1 MRSDGP
7 RAPLGLKIAA
17 AAGLLFLHLPILLIF
32 LYAFTTDERS
42 YTFPPPG
49 LTTQWFAVTW
59 NRPDVWAAL
68 GLSVR
73 VAAISTLVA
82 IILGT
87 LVAAAMARA
96 RFFGREVIS
105 LLVILPIALPG
116 IVTGISLRSA
126 FNLMDIPFST
136 WTIVLGHATFCIVV
150 VYNNAVA
157 RFRRLSGSLVEAS
170 MDLGA
175 NAFQTFRHVIL
186 PNLGTALLAGGM
198 LAFAL
203 SFDEVIVTT
212 FTAGQ
217 QATLPIWMLEELVRP
232 RQRPVTN
239 VVAMVVVL
247 VTLLPILGAY
257 YLTRGGEDIAGQ
269 GK

>member
-1 MRSDGP
+1 MRSD
-7 RAPLGLKIAA
+7 RAPLGLAVAA
-17 AAGLLFLHLPILLIF
+17 AGGLLFLLAPLALIF

-49 LTTQWFAVTW
+49 LTTKWLAVAW
-59 NRPDVWAAL
+59 GRQDVWDAL
-68 GLSVR
+68 GLSLR
-73 VAAISTLVA
+73 VASLATVIALV
-82 IILGT
+82 LGT
-87 LVAAAMARA
+87 LCAAAMVRT
-96 RFFGREVIS
+96 RFFGRDAIS
-105 LLVILPIALPG
+105 LLVVLPIALPG
-116 IVTGISLRSA
+116 IITGISLRSA
-126 FNLMDIPFST
+126 FSLMDIPFST

-157 RFRRLSGSLVEAS
+157 RFRRTSASLIEAS

-175 NAFQTFRHVIL
+175 DGFQTFRYIVL
-186 PNLGTALLAGGM
+186 PNLATALLAGGM

-247 VTLLPILGAY
+247 VTFLPILAAY
-257 YLTRGGEDIAGQ
+257 YLTRDVDQFGGH

>member
-1 MRSDGP
+1 MRSRP
-7 RAPLGLKIAA
+7 PFALSA
-17 AAGLLFLHLPILLIF
+17 AAGLVFLLAPLALIF

-49 LTTQWFAVTW
+49 LTTKWFAVAW
-59 NRPDVWAAL
+59 GRQDVWNAL

-73 VAAISTLVA
+73 VAALATGLA
-82 IILGT
+82 LILGT
-87 LVAAAMARA
+87 LCAAAMVRT
-96 RFFGREVIS
+96 RFFGREAIS
-105 LLVILPIALPG
+105 LLMILPIALPG
-116 IVTGISLRSA
+116 IITGISLRSA
-126 FNLMDIPFST
+126 FSLMDIPFST

-157 RFRRLSGSLVEAS
+157 RLRRLSGSLVEAS
-170 MDLGA
+170 ADLGA
-175 NAFQTFRHVIL
+175 NAFQTFRHIIL
-186 PNLGTALLAGGM
+186 PNLGSALLAGGM

-239 VVAMVVVL
+239 VVAMMVVL
-247 VTLLPILGAY
+247 VTFLPILAAY
-257 YLTRGGEDIAGQ
+257 TLTRADEAR
-269 GK
+269 